1 MVVVWVDTAVV
12 EGMDPMAEGS
22 IRKAMVVAWME
33 GIINRLTIVLCCRW
47 TALSQI
53 SCVNWFLREYDY
65 AELSSFCTV
74 RRGDIYSPMIILCTK
89 SDRINK

>member
-33 GIINRLTIVLCCRW
+33 GIINRLTIVLCCRQ

-53 SCVNWFLREYDY
+53 SYSCVLIGSYENTIMPNYLV
-65 AELSSFCTV
+65 SV
-74 RRGDIYSPMIILCTK
+74 P
-89 SDRINK
+89 